1 MSGGQLLRGVNHADY
16 HADLVDEA
24 LHSRV
29 LSEDQ
34 RRAALSKAYPP
45 RLSRSLACTLLSR
58 SPLHAW
64 HQHPKLGGGL
74 AETPTRSL
82 EGGSL
87 IHALLLGEGPKI
99 EVAMIPAKG
108 PDGKFRATPEQDLVD
123 ALTESVLRLN
133 AGETFAQMA
142 TGGMIPA
149 PNWKTDDAQR
159 VRDEARARGFLPVLA
174 HDLVEAQ
181 EAVAQIR
188 TRLETVGVPL
198 AMCEPEITI
207 LWESGGVAC
216 KTRPDLVYVEPRT
229 EHTVLGGDISEV
241 QTGWNAADLY
251 DLKVVEEINEAAF
264 EATVDRYGL
273 DMQHAAAVEGLTA
286 VYPELAGRLD
296 LLFVVV
302 EKKPPYDVMVKGL
315 SRPWQSLGESRWNR
329 AKKLWKE
336 CLESNRWSG
345 IGLRPPAELRPYLLE
360 REMIARGEIVDPDW
374 AEGAGS

>member
-1 MSGGQLLRGVNHADY
+1 MSGGQLLRGVGHAWYHSDRCDEWIANPGDY
-16 HADLVDEA
+16 A
-24 LHSRV
+24 
-29 LSEDQ
+29 
-34 RRAALSKAYPP
+34 P
-45 RLSRSLACTLLSR
+45 RLSRSIAVTLLSR

-99 EVAMIPAKG
+99 EVAMIPMRG
-108 PDGKFRATPEQDLVD
+108 PDGKMRTRPGVDLEA
-123 ALTESVLRLN
+123 ALMASLT
-133 AGETFAQMA
+133 GEV
-142 TGGMIPA
+142 TGGELKAMSNLIPA

-159 VRDEARARGFLPVLA
+159 FRDEARARGSLPVLA
-174 HDLVEAQ
+174 RDLAEAQ

-198 AMCEPEITI
+198 AACEPEVTI
-207 LWESGGVAC
+207 LWESNGVAC
-216 KTRPDLVYVEPRT
+216 KTRPDLWKFDVGYSMP
-229 EHTVLGGDISEV
+229 H
-241 QTGWNAADLY
+241 QADLF

-264 EATVDRYGL
+264 EATIDRYGL

-286 VYPELAGRLD
+286 VHPELAGRID

-302 EKKPPYDVMVKGL
+302 EKKPPHDVMVKGL
-315 SRPWQSLGESRWNR
+315 SRPWQSLGESRWQR
-329 AKKLWKE
+329 AKKLWRE
-336 CLESNRWSG
+336 CLESNRWPG